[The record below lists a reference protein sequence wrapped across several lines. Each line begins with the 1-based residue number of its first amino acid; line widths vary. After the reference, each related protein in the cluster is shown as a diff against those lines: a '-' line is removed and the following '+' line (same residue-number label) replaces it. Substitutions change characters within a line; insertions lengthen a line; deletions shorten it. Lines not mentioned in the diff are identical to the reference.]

1 MTTAEMEAA
10 LLRAPF
16 DQNLRAQYAQ
26 ALTDDEQL
34 ESALQQWELLL
45 QQSPNKEDYQQQIT
59 KLETLLSVNDDNVNA
74 DKEPLASDETASPLK
89 MPENEQATPST
100 QPVLA
105 MIHGTKTE
113 TEHNI
118 VNLSRPDKIRFADIA
133 GMTDIKKVMRRRIID
148 PFVSPGLF
156 QRFKRKAGGGVLLY
170 GPPGCGKTMMARAIA
185 TECKAQFFS
194 IGISDILT
202 MYIGQSEDNLAQI
215 FAQARNSTPAVL
227 FFDELDALAFSR
239 SKARSDHTRTLVNE
253 FLNQLDG
260 LSGNN
265 EQVLILGA
273 TNMPWDVDDAMK
285 RPGRFDRQIFVPPPD
300 KDALAEML
308 ETKLREVPCGDINFQ
323 KVASLCQKLSGADM
337 DGLIE
342 MAKDEVLDRIMDS
355 GNEDELQ
362 EQDLLT
368 ALENVTPSA
377 LEWLQTA
384 RNLIKYAN
392 ASGAYKDVAAYLKKS
407 GVH

>member
-1 MTTAEMEAA
+1 
-10 LLRAPF
+10 
-16 DQNLRAQYAQ
+16 
-26 ALTDDEQL
+26 
-34 ESALQQWELLL
+34 
-45 QQSPNKEDYQQQIT
+45 
-59 KLETLLSVNDDNVNA
+59 
-74 DKEPLASDETASPLK
+74 
-89 MPENEQATPST
+89 
-100 QPVLA
+100 
-105 MIHGTKTE
+105 
-113 TEHNI
+113 
-118 VNLSRPDKIRFADIA
+118 
-133 GMTDIKKVMRRRIID
+133 
-148 PFVSPGLF
+148 
-156 QRFKRKAGGGVLLY
+156 
-170 GPPGCGKTMMARAIA
+170 
-185 TECKAQFFS
+185 
-194 IGISDILT
+194 
-202 MYIGQSEDNLAQI
+202 
-215 FAQARNSTPAVL
+215 
-227 FFDELDALAFSR
+227 
-239 SKARSDHTRTLVNE
+239 LVNE